1 MNMSTAAYG
10 SPLVLVVDDSP
21 EVIVM
26 SSTPLLQHRYRVVS
40 AQTGEDALGAI
51 RDLNPDVILLDLG
64 LPDMDG
70 LELCRYVREASDA
83 FIVIVSGRTS
93 EEDRL
98 AGFEAGADD
107 YLTKPFSP
115 LELVLRVGSMLRRG
129 RAYGDG
135 AAVAPM
141 GTLAAAFAPA
151 QLATVEARIDDVV
164 DVDVEAEGTIQV
176 GDLVM
181 DTLAREVRVEGRAI
195 ELTRIEFELLQLL
208 LERRNIVL
216 SRDQIMDA
224 VWGPNWFGDSHVIET
239 HISKLRKK
247 LGDSSRMQR
256 YVRVIRGVGY
266 RLGPCAD
273 TQKSVASAVPQLAIS

>member
-1 MNMSTAAYG
+1 MNMSTAEYG

-83 FIVIVSGRTS
+83 FIIIVSGRTS

-98 AGFEAGADD
+98 AGFAAGADD

-141 GTLAAAFAPA
+141 GTLAAAAAPA
-151 QLATVEARIDDVV
+151 QLSPTPSAVEVV
-164 DVDVEAEGTIQV
+164 ADMPADPKSVIQV

-181 DTLAREVRVEGRAI
+181 DTLAREVQVEGRSI

-247 LGDSSRMQR
+247 LGDNSRMQR

-273 TQKSVASAVPQLAIS
+273 TQKSVVPAVPQLAIS